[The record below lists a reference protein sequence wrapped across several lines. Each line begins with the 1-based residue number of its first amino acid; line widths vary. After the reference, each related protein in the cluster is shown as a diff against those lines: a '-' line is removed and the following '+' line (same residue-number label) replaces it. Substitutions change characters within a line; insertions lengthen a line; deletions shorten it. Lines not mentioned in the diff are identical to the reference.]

1 MSKESLTAG
10 ETPTTVNLVIMIMR
24 CIGRSASGR
33 TVSETACIVISM
45 HWIGMKL
52 IEGIITI
59 GSMVNGIELDLIAL
73 KLIALELIVLNMIE
87 IIPTTTPDT

>member
-1 MSKESLTAG
+1 
-10 ETPTTVNLVIMIMR
+10 
-24 CIGRSASGR
+24 
-33 TVSETACIVISM
+33 M